1 MEEKEQKPKIVFMG
15 TPDFAVLSL
24 QALIDSEAADVVGVV
39 TQPDR
44 PAGRGNHLKPPPV
57 KVAAEAAAIPVFQ
70 PKSLKKF
77 ESAQQIRDWAPD
89 LIVVTAFG
97 QILRPHVLDLPR
109 LGCIN
114 VHASLLPRWRG
125 AAPIQAAIL
134 HGDEQTG
141 VTLMQ
146 MDVGLDT
153 GDMLFVEAF
162 DLDPAETASTLHDK
176 LAQQGYDMLLKHLPA
191 ILEGEITPQK
201 QDDALATYAPKIEKT
216 DGQINWS
223 RSAVEIER
231 RHRAMT
237 PWPGSF
243 TSWNGKNLRI
253 HKVSMVGVEGV
264 GTTASLRN
272 QIGSDPFAPY
282 GEPGTVVKTGEGIG
296 VATGDGVLTL
306 DIIQLE
312 GKKRTSPADFIN
324 GRPDF
329 IGSRLS

>member
-1 MEEKEQKPKIVFMG
+1 MEETQPQKPNQTKPKIVFMG
-15 TPDFAVLSL
+15 TPDFAVPSL
-24 QALIDSEAADVVGVV
+24 QALIDSDAADVVGVV

-44 PAGRGNHLKPPPV
+44 PAGRGNKLKPPPV
-57 KVAAEAAAIPVFQ
+57 KTAAEAAGIPIYQ
-70 PKSLKKF
+70 PKSLRK
-77 ESAQQIRDWAPD
+77 EEATAPIRAWAPD

-97 QILRPHVLDLPR
+97 QILRPHLLQLPR
-109 LGCIN
+109 LGCVN

-134 HGDEQTG
+134 HGDAQTG

-162 DLDPAETASTLHDK
+162 DLDPAETAATLHDK
-176 LAQQGYDMLLKHLPA
+176 LAQLGHDMLHKHLPTLLA
-191 ILEGEITPQK
+191 GEITPQK
-201 QDDALATYAPKIEKT
+201 QDDEQATYAPKIEKM
-216 DGQINWS
+216 DGRIDWS
-223 RSAVEIER
+223 QTAVEIER

-243 TSWNGKNLRI
+243 TGWNGKNLRV
-253 HKVSMVGVEGV
+253 HQLKPAAVSHPAEQ
-264 GTTASLRN
+264 A
-272 QIGSDPFAPY
+272 
-282 GEPGTVVKTGEGIG
+282 GTVAKLDGEIM
-296 VATGDGVLTL
+296 VATGDGWLQL

-312 GKKRTSPADFIN
+312 GKKRGRSADFVN

-329 IGSRLS
+329 IGAKLE

>member
-1 MEEKEQKPKIVFMG
+1 MEEKEAKPKVVFMG
-15 TPDFAVLSL
+15 TPDFAVPSL

-44 PAGRGNHLKPPPV
+44 PAGRGNKLKPPPV
-57 KVAAEAAAIPVFQ
+57 KVAAEAAGIPVFQ

-77 ESAQQIRDWAPD
+77 EAAQPIRDWAPD

-97 QILRPHVLDLPR
+97 QILRSHVLDFPR
-109 LGCIN
+109 LGCLN

-134 HGDEQTG
+134 HGDKQTG

-176 LAQQGYDMLLKHLPA
+176 LAQQGYEMLAKHLPA
-191 ILEGEITPQK
+191 ILAGEINPQK
-201 QDDALATYAPKIEKT
+201 QDDELATYAPKIEKT
-216 DGQINWS
+216 DGKIDWAQ
-223 RSAVEIER
+223 SAVEIER
-231 RHRAMT
+231 RFRAMT

-253 HKVSMVGVEGV
+253 HALSMLDDSNRSGASGKA
-264 GTTASLRN
+264 GTIVRTEA
-272 QIGSDPFAPY
+272 
-282 GEPGTVVKTGEGIG
+282 GIG
-296 VATGDGVLTL
+296 VETSDSILIL
-306 DIIQLE
+306 DTIQLE
-312 GKKRTSPADFIN
+312 GKKRTSSADFVN
-324 GRPDF
+324 GRPEF
-329 IGSRLS
+329 VGSILGEA

>member
-15 TPDFAVLSL
+15 TPDFAVPSL
-24 QALIDSEAADVVGVV
+24 QALIDSDAADVVGVV

-44 PAGRGNHLKPPPV
+44 PAGRGNKLKPPPV
-57 KVAAEAAAIPVFQ
+57 KVAAEAAGIPIFQ

-77 ESAQQIRDWAPD
+77 EAAQPIRDWAPD

-134 HGDEQTG
+134 HGDAQTG

-176 LAQQGYDMLLKHLPA
+176 LAQQGYDMLTKHLSA
-191 ILEGEITPQK
+191 ILSGNIDRQK
-201 QDDALATYAPKIEKT
+201 QDDTLATYAPKIEKI
-216 DGQINWS
+216 DGKIDWS
-223 RSAVEIER
+223 QSAVEIER

-243 TSWNGKNLRI
+243 TSWKGKNLRI
-253 HKVSMVGVEGV
+253 HAVALPDQSHLALE
-264 GTTASLRN
+264 L
-272 QIGSDPFAPY
+272 
-282 GEPGTVVKTGEGIG
+282 GEPGTVVKTELGIG
-296 VATGDGVLTL
+296 VVASDGVVIL
-306 DIIQLE
+306 DTIQLE
-312 GKKRTSPADFIN
+312 GKKRTSPADFVN
-324 GRPDF
+324 GRPEF
-329 IGSRLS
+329 VGSRLA